1 MCRDVTCVQHPR
13 VVIDLQPSPYI
24 PSDDEGVTRPTEHLF
39 STPEWIRRTFFPLPI
54 PSKISPSVS
63 PISYICRLTLL
74 NDTRHAKFHSRKRSF
89 AFLYPPVTNRISIH
103 TPNIKKDFS
112 PRVVEDLSFL
122 RKTLFL
128 LLLRFSLNDVENIF
142 FVEFVDAKLRCIIK
156 IRTDKRTVPFILN
169 HSAET
174 VQLIVYICSSLW

>member
-39 STPEWIRRTFFPLPI
+39 STPEWIRRAFFPLPI

-112 PRVVEDLSFL
+112 PRIVDDHFCEKLCSFCFFDSPWTML
-122 RKTLFL
+122 KI
-128 LLLRFSLNDVENIF
+128 FSLLSLLTQNCDV
-142 FVEFVDAKLRCIIK
+142 
-156 IRTDKRTVPFILN
+156 
-169 HSAET
+169 
-174 VQLIVYICSSLW
+174 

>member
-103 TPNIKKDFS
+103 MSNIKKDFS
-112 PRVVEDLSFL
+112 PCRGSFIFAKNFVPFASSTL
-122 RKTLFL
+122 LERCWKYFLCWVCWRKTAMYNKNTH
-128 LLLRFSLNDVENIF
+128 R
-142 FVEFVDAKLRCIIK
+142 
-156 IRTDKRTVPFILN
+156 
-169 HSAET
+169 
-174 VQLIVYICSSLW
+174 